1 MIESYLY
8 NQYADD
14 PDLPIFVDR
23 YNYEAGAALEMI
35 RTAFL
40 PLYSDKKG
48 AMLDYIAYNI
58 YGILRPTGA
67 TDAIFIRILNWNL
80 SLKYLGRFNI
90 DVLKR
95 KIVEF
100 TGLDRSVI
108 SVSLY
113 ANSAAISLPAGVWS
127 SRFRTYF
134 FESHVLNRPEY
145 NWGVTIYASAQ
156 NTAAGSALWK
166 DAAISNDG
174 SIIYAGSSTAIKY
187 STNGGSTWSTV
198 SGTFSAAKM
207 TANSAGTL
215 AIATQ
220 SSSGTMTG
228 TYNSGATFSGLAAST
243 QSQPTAMASDGNNVT
258 CTTTTAIR
266 TGFNYP
272 TGGSSGTS
280 KSVTAYPAG
289 TATGCCIADGGLKI
303 GVCTSGSGVY
313 YSTDG
318 GTTFTS
324 SSVYV
329 SLQLQGINAWKDI
342 ACAQTGSRM
351 IAVSTLSN
359 QVFLSNNG
367 GASFYNLTASIAAAY
382 VGCAISYDGTIFTAW
397 TSTQIFRST
406 DSGATWSAVPFSSS
420 SIAFVAVSGN
430 GSRIVTADT
439 AAGYLTVIDL

>member
-23 YNYEAGAALEMI
+23 YNYEAWAALEMI
-35 RTAFL
+35 RAAFL

-48 AMLDYIAYNI
+48 AMLDYIAYNV

-80 SLKYLGRFNI
+80 SLKYLGRFNV

-113 ANSAAISLPAGVWS
+113 ANSATISLPAGVWS

-145 NWGVTIYASAQ
+145 NWGVTIYTSTK

-166 DAAISNDG
+166 DAALSNDG
-174 SIIYAGSSTAIKY
+174 SIIYVGSSTGLKY
-187 STNGGSTWSTV
+187 STDGGATWSALG
-198 SGTFSAAKM
+198 GTLSVYKM
-207 TANSAGTL
+207 AANSSGIL
-215 AIATQ
+215 ANA
-220 SSSGTMTG
+220 SMTNSASLYG
-228 TYNSGATFSGLAAST
+228 TYNTGGALTSVVGNT
-243 QSQPTAMASDGNNVT
+243 QNQPVAVASDGNNIAC
-258 CTTTTAIR
+258 CTTSTIR
-266 TGFNYP
+266 LSFNVP
-272 TGGSSGTS
+272 ANTSGTS
-280 KSVTAYPAG
+280 KNVTAYPAG

-303 GVCTSGSGVY
+303 GVCTNGSGVY

-367 GASFYNLTASIAAAY
+367 GASFYNLTASIAATY
-382 VGCAISYDGTIFTAW
+382 IGCAISYDGTIITVW

-420 SIAFVAVSGN
+420 SIAFVSVSGN